1 MVSLPR
7 FCLRAAADCN
17 TCHAPGDRLNNI
29 LSLFQLCTLHRDF
42 ARVFSCKMRLH
53 YDCEVV
59 SNAMGYIL
67 GEGSA
72 WVSVAKILGHEA
84 LQGFDV
90 LLWIIPVGRAMV
102 RPLGEVGLHWNVVHT
117 RLLDDL
123 MGMDD
128 GYEFV
133 IRSMNKQDGGY
144 VKILRFLPVD

>member
-1 MVSLPR
+1 
-7 FCLRAAADCN
+7 
-17 TCHAPGDRLNNI
+17 
-29 LSLFQLCTLHRDF
+29 
-42 ARVFSCKMRLH
+42 MRR
-53 YDCEVV
+53 
-59 SNAMGYIL
+59 GYIL
-67 GEGSA
+67 GEGSSR
-72 WVSVAKILGHEA
+72 VSVAKILGHEA

-102 RPLGEVGLHWNVVHT
+102 RPLGKVGLHWNVVHT

-144 VKILRFLPVD
+144 VKILRFLPVDSPSFHTVRRARYKSVTESQAKHESAERDHYPGERVKCASQPVQRARPGV